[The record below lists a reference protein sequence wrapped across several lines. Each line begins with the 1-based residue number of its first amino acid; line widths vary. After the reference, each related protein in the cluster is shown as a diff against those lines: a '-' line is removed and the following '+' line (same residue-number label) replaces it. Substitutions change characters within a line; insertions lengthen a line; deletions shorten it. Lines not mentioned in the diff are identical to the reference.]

1 MLVIQTI
8 EQFVETYRVKPRK
21 DSCGEVIIPGK
32 PRKTK
37 WTEDKSHIY
46 ENGDNQASR
55 QFGLC
60 LMNPLPY
67 TESKGTYRNAQ
78 KRLLAAGFIQG
89 QDGDSEG
96 TFLFDPSNPVQ
107 AKLAIRE
114 AGIKIARTL
123 SPEQLLAMKAQGL
136 TLANCR
142 WQDKQAGQ

>member
-1 MLVIQTI
+1 MTIQTI
-8 EQFVETYRVKPRK
+8 EQFAETYRVKPRK

-46 ENGDNQASR
+46 ENGDNQSGR

-60 LMNPLPY
+60 LTNPLPY
-67 TESKGTYRNAQ
+67 PEAKAKYTYA
-78 KRLLAAGFIQG
+78 KVRLLAAGFIQG

-96 TFLFDPSNPVQ
+96 TFLFDPSNPVH

-123 SPEQLLAMKAQGL
+123 SPEQMLAMKAQGL
-136 TLANCR
+136 TLANSR